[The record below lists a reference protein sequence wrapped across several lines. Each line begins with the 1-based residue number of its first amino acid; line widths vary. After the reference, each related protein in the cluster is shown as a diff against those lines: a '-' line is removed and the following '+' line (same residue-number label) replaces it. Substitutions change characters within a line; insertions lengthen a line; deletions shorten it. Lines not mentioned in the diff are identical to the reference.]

1 MRLIT
6 RYQVVLFPNHFHSI
20 PIAAELLTAPSTL
33 YDYAE
38 LFNLRQLWF
47 GSDTSD
53 VRSFLRYHPFHQV
66 SPLNVPD
73 VHTDIRKWTQPSRS
87 GRSGMA
93 AALSYY

>member
-47 GSDTSD
+47 GSDTND

-66 SPLNVPD
+66 L
-73 VHTDIRKWTQPSRS
+73 HLTSRMFTPTS
-87 GRSGMA
+87 GNGFNRAGQDDPA
-93 AALSYY
+93 WRRR